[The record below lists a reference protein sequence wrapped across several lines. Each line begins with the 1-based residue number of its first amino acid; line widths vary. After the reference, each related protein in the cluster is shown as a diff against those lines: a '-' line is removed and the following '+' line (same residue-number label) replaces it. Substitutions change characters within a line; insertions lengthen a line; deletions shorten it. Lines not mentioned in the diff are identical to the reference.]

1 MQYILWSTDS
11 DKGDFGLSEVGKNK
25 KIKTVGSI
33 FFLSEIFKYFMTEIL
48 PIE

>member
-33 FFLSEIFKYFMTEIL
+33 FFLVGDIEIFYD
-48 PIE
+48 